1 MSACGSRGL
10 PETPPVSVARGFDN
24 ARNWE
29 AQGGAPALALAALV
43 APRRYSRLCLMVTLN
58 PIPRA
63 LVPVGSEAAQALCS
77 PNYDEFQTDR
87 EIFDLLQ
94 RQPDSVL
101 RVTMPHA
108 AASSP
113 EEMLVEGSREA
124 LMAAGYRMAEMCAG
138 LLTRELRDLMFLYEI
153 VDGDRPGVRQI
164 GLGGLAPA
172 ADILTDETPD
182 GTIVRNEG
190 VRPKKARGRAELI
203 QATRSIIGA
212 VNNAVEDAGGAL
224 AARLEAAADE
234 RAADYRAVAEDGC
247 CHKIWLLPDSGER
260 SELVA
265 ALRAEPFAYVA
276 DGNHRSAAAA
286 MLGLEG
292 FLAVVFPAAS
302 MGLAPYNRLI
312 GGEARAPANWRAVL
326 APTFHVEDAPAGTD
340 YQPGVPHSI
349 GLYSGDGWLRLTPK
363 PGTYD
368 ATNAAEAIDAA
379 IVQRNFFE
387 RVCGIT
393 DPRDERLTFV
403 GGNRDARYLRDRVD
417 SGEQAFAVTLP
428 PVTMEQFLEVCR
440 QRRMMPPK
448 STWFSPKIRSGL
460 VMALLD

>member
-1 MSACGSRGL
+1 
-10 PETPPVSVARGFDN
+10 
-24 ARNWE
+24 
-29 AQGGAPALALAALV
+29 
-43 APRRYSRLCLMVTLN
+43 MVTLN

-108 AASSP
+108 AASAPEDMLAEGSP
-113 EEMLVEGSREA
+113 EALSAASSR
-124 LMAAGYRMAEMCAG
+124 MAALRVSR
-138 LLTRELRDLMFLYEI
+138 LTRELSDLMFLYEI
-153 VDGDRPGVRQI
+153 VDRARPGVRQV

-172 ADILTDETPD
+172 ADILTDETP
-182 GTIVRNEG
+182 GGSIVRNEG

-212 VNNAVEDAGGAL
+212 VNNAVEDAGAAL
-224 AARLEAAADE
+224 AARLEAAADN
-234 RAADYRAVAEDGC
+234 RAADYCAVAEDGC
-247 CHKIWLLPDSGER
+247 CHKIWLLPDSAER
-260 SELVA
+260 SKLVE

-292 FLAVVFPAAS
+292 FLAVVFPAAT
-302 MGLAPYNRLI
+302 MGLAPYNRLVACDAPTP
-312 GGEARAPANWRAVL
+312 GDWRAALAPAFRVVDV
-326 APTFHVEDAPAGTD
+326 PPGTD
-340 YQPGVPHSI
+340 YQSSVPHSI

-363 PGTYD
+363 PSTYD
-368 ATNAAEAIDAA
+368 ASNAAESIDAA
-379 IVQRNFFE
+379 IVQRNVFE
-387 RVCGIT
+387 RVCGIA

-403 GGNRDARYLRDRVD
+403 GGNRDARYLRNRVD
-417 SGEQAFAVTLP
+417 SGEQSFAITLP

>member
-1 MSACGSRGL
+1 
-10 PETPPVSVARGFDN
+10 
-24 ARNWE
+24 
-29 AQGGAPALALAALV
+29 
-43 APRRYSRLCLMVTLN
+43 MVTLN

-113 EEMLVEGSREA
+113 EEMLAEGSPEA
-124 LMAAGYRMAEMCAG
+124 LSAASSRMAAMRAS
-138 LLTRELRDLMFLYEI
+138 LLTRELSDLMFLYEI
-153 VDGDRPGVRQI
+153 VDGRRPGVRQV

-172 ADILTDETPD
+172 GDILTDETPG

-190 VRPKKARGRAELI
+190 VRPKKARGRADLI

-212 VNNAVEDAGGAL
+212 VNNTVEDARGAL
-224 AARLEAAADE
+224 AARLEAAADD
-234 RAADYRAVAEDGC
+234 RAADYRAVAEDEC
-247 CHKIWLLPDSGER
+247 CHKIWLLSDSAER
-260 SELVA
+260 SELVK
-265 ALRAEPFAYVA
+265 ALRAEPLAYVA

-292 FLAVVFPAAS
+292 FLTVVFPAAN
-302 MGLAPYNRLI
+302 MGLAPYNRLVAWD
-312 GGEARAPANWRAVL
+312 ARISVDWRAALAPA
-326 APTFHVEDAPAGTD
+326 FDVEDAPGGTD
-340 YQPGVPHSI
+340 FQPTSPHSI
-349 GLYSGDGWLRLTPK
+349 GFYAGANWLRLTPK

-368 ATNAAEAIDAA
+368 DSNAAESIDSA
-379 IVQRNFFE
+379 IVQKNVFE
-387 RVCGIT
+387 RVCGIA

-403 GGNRDARYLRDRVD
+403 GGNRDAHYLRNRVD
-417 SGEQAFAVTLP
+417 SGEHSFAITLP